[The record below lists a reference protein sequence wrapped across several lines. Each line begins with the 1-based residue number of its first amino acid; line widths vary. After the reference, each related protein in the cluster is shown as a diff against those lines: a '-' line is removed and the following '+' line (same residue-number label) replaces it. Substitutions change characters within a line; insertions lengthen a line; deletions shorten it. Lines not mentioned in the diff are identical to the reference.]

1 VVIDDDVATH
11 FESGDRS
18 MVMATLAADGT
29 PRASRAWGFK
39 FEAGGERFRAL
50 VAADDAVAVANL
62 RATGVIAL
70 TAASVPTLAALQ
82 VKGRVVGVEQ
92 ADDAD
97 RERFARYKDMFF
109 EAVHVSD
116 ATNDVAAIARMAP
129 RDVVAVVATADAVFD
144 QTPGPTAGS
153 RLGPDDA

>member
-1 VVIDDDVATH
+1 MVIDDGVATH

-18 MVMATLAADGT
+18 MVMATLGADGT

-50 VAADDAVAVANL
+50 VAADDAVAIANL
-62 RATGVIAL
+62 RATGVVAL

-82 VKGRVVGVEQ
+82 LKGRVVSVEE
-92 ADDAD
+92 ADDTD
-97 RERFARYKDMFF
+97 RARFARYKEMFF
-109 EAVHVSD
+109 EAVHVTD
-116 ATNDVAAIARMAP
+116 ATNDVDAIARMAP
-129 RDVVAVVATADAVFD
+129 RDVVAVVATADSVFD

-153 RLGPDDA
+153 RLGAGDA

>member
-1 VVIDDDVATH
+1 MVIDDGVATH

-18 MVMATLAADGT
+18 MVMATLGADGT

-50 VAADDAVAVANL
+50 VAADDAVAIANL
-62 RATGVIAL
+62 RATGAVAL

-82 VKGRVVGVEQ
+82 LKGRVVSVEE

-97 RERFARYKDMFF
+97 RARFARYKEMFF
-109 EAVHVSD
+109 EAVHVTD
-116 ATNDVAAIARMAP
+116 ATNDVDAIARMAP
-129 RDVVAVVATADAVFD
+129 RDVVAVVATADSVFD

-153 RLGPDDA
+153 RLGAGDA